1 MIPFDIAV
9 SYGPKLDLIAVLL
22 LSKNRKEIFHE
33 KKPHNTLYQYLVKPV

>member
-22 LSKNRKEIFHE
+22 FSKNRKKIFHE
-33 KKPHNTLYQYLVKPV
+33 KNPHNTVYQYLGKPV